1 MGVVRRQFR
10 EAIRSEIGSA
20 AQGESHNMTK
30 DKIEDIGVNAGLPME
45 RVEQEFLNLAGS
57 VWAGYIYPDDAPPS
71 STWVG
76 LPRTKTLPPPWSVVA
91 FPREWF

>member
-1 MGVVRRQFR
+1 MGVARRQFR
-10 EAIRSEIGSA
+10 EAIRFEIWSA

-30 DKIEDIGVNAGLPME
+30 AKIEDIGVNAGLPRE
-45 RVEQEFLNLAGS
+45 RVEQKFLNLAGS

-76 LPRTKTLPPPWSVVA
+76 LPRTKPLPPQSVVA